1 MPCMIPENH
10 LVLAGLVWCEPVTV
24 LTDGML
30 ALLCLALLPRHRGM
44 ARGFFALAA
53 VAFALGGLR
62 HLVGAE
68 WPGLVPA
75 LSRASNTAN
84 SLSLALL
91 LRAAVPWGQRGRAVI
106 VAGTGAVIIGH
117 LWLDHFLLSVLHSTA
132 AFTTILAA
140 SRHQHH
146 AFYWFYSSFALSLLA
161 GITFGLVLAP
171 ATFFN
176 HNDLA
181 HLLLMGA
188 YVALHRQLRVTSAG

>member
-1 MPCMIPENH
+1 MIPENH

-24 LTDGML
+24 ITDGML
-30 ALLCLALLPRHRGM
+30 ALLCVVLLPRHRGL

-68 WPGLVPA
+68 WPGLVPG

-91 LRAAVPWGQRGRAVI
+91 LLAVVPWGRRSRAVI

-117 LWLDHFLLSVLHSTA
+117 LWLDHFVLSVLHSAA
-132 AFTTILAA
+132 AFITIL
-140 SRHQHH
+140 SVSLRIPHD
-146 AFYWFYSSFALSLLA
+146 FRWFYVSFALSLLA
-161 GITFGLVLAP
+161 GLTFGLVLAP